1 MIDNKSCLDKMYKII
16 GAAMDV
22 YNELGSG
29 LSEPIYQECLSIVCT
44 EKGIPW
50 EREKP
55 LTMNFHGQQL
65 KKTYIADFVC
75 YDDLIVELKAVSELT
90 NDHRGQLFNYLRITN
105 SYAGVL
111 INFGQ
116 PKMLVCERYIYDP
129 SSDKYEY
136 VRFK

>member
-1 MIDNKSCLDKMYKII
+1 MDTQLHKQQMYNII
-16 GAAMDV
+16 GAAMAV
-22 YNELGSG
+22 YNEIGYG
-29 LSEPIYQECLSIVCT
+29 FSELIYQECLSIVCT